1 MLWPSHDYVKFAR
14 IARTHGVGPV
24 LVFWYDLL
32 IRVMQR
38 AHSQIVILTVY
49 FLFAAMAGPSAFGRG
64 SATATVSPP
73 IVIGFVGGYVKHD
86 NAIHSP
92 VQLAAHL
99 RSEYPSGVHIEVF
112 ENHRGTQARAQVLRL
127 LDADHDGTL
136 SAAEKRQARI
146 IIYGHSWG
154 ASEALE
160 LARSLGKQSVP
171 VLLTIQVDS
180 IAKHGED
187 DSVVPANVRQAV
199 NFYQPH
205 GLLHGRSKIRAADPA
220 STRIIGNFRLDYR
233 NHPVECLRYPW
244 WDRYVARP
252 HTEIECDP
260 VVWNQVESF
269 IRSSLPAIAPSA
281 AVKNVANQEGNKQ
294 P

>member
-1 MLWPSHDYVKFAR
+1 MP
-14 IARTHGVGPV
+14 RTFFSA
-24 LVFWYDLL
+24 LALSSLALL
-32 IRVMQR
+32 IAGQ
-38 AHSQIVILTVY
+38 LN
-49 FLFAAMAGPSAFGRG
+49 FAASVEPSNA
-64 SATATVSPP
+64 AVSPAV
-73 IVIGFVGGYVKHD
+73 VIGFVGGYVKHD
-86 NAIHSP
+86 NAIHAE

-99 RSEYPSGVHIEVF
+99 REEYPSGVYVAAF
-112 ENHRGTQARAQVLRL
+112 ENHRGTQAREEVLRL
-127 LDADHDGTL
+127 LDTNHDGVL

-154 ASEALE
+154 ASETVA
-160 LARSLGKQSVP
+160 LARWLGKQSIP

-180 IAKHGED
+180 IAKHGEN
-187 DSVVPANVRQAV
+187 DSVIPANVRQAI

-205 GLLHGRSKIRAADPA
+205 GLIHGRSLIRAADP
-220 STRIIGNFRLDYR
+220 SRTHIIGNFRLDYR
-233 NHPVECLRYPW
+233 NHPVPCPRYPW

-269 IRSSLPAIAPSA
+269 IRSSLPAEAPSA
-281 AVKNVANQEGNKQ
+281 AVKNIADQTGKKG